1 MTTLNRSFND
11 YVKIA
16 GFTLTFTTADWFQCS
31 STNTEHD
38 DFMAAQFFLLLI
50 GPKVIWR
57 HDNETTESS
66 DALQAKIQ
74 KNLDAV

>member
-1 MTTLNRSFND
+1 
-11 YVKIA
+11 
-16 GFTLTFTTADWFQCS
+16 
-31 STNTEHD
+31 
-38 DFMAAQFFLLLI
+38 MAAQFFLLLI